1 MVITDGLSMEGGILF
16 DTFCVVNSSNNLSC
30 SMTEDE
36 SVEIVNGVAHL
47 YYPDV
52 KRI

>member
-1 MVITDGLSMEGGILF
+1 MSFLR
-16 DTFCVVNSSNNLSC
+16 
-30 SMTEDE
+30 MTEDE
-36 SVEIVNGVAHL
+36 SVEIVNGLTHL